1 MYTHC
6 KHLSI
11 KGTMH
16 VSTKSV
22 ILFSGYGSIKSI
34 YNSTY
39 IDNKNHNSSMYEYI
53 IKFKTTWP

>member
-22 ILFSGYGSIKSI
+22 ILFSGHGSIKSI
-34 YNSTY
+34 Y